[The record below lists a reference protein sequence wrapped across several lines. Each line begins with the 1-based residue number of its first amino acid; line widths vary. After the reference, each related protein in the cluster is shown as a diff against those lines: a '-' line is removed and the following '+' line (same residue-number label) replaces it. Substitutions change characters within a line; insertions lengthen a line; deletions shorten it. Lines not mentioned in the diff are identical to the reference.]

1 MRNIYVIRPF
11 GFNIGNHVIYEG
23 LKGLITSSFDEPI
36 NLISIP
42 ATNKYN
48 SYGKAGLTAE
58 SIYEINQ
65 YGDGVV
71 IGGGNVLENG
81 EILVDESALKA
92 LRPPMMIIGVSWGN
106 IYDGFGQLVPR
117 TDSLSDSKTKALI
130 DASEVVMVRD
140 AATKSHLESLT
151 PKRIEVA
158 SCPSLF
164 IKPIEYPKSV
174 SKDVLLSIRHP
185 ALMSISPFHQSR
197 VRHDIRI
204 LHDFV
209 RSTGFEL
216 KLLCHDHRDI
226 SFASS
231 FPECEYSYSEDVQD
245 FLRNVNNA
253 QSLITYR
260 LHSFLPAIVLGTHA
274 VNISYDQRA
283 SSTLQTLGLADW
295 DVEYMLLDDPIA
307 TVMDRLLN
315 RDALS
320 KILDS
325 NQSRLDELKT
335 SQATGMNEFVGQ
347 VKTYGAKLQVRKF

>member
-23 LKGLITSSFDEPI
+23 LKRLITSSFVEPI
-36 NLISIP
+36 NLISLP
-42 ATNKYN
+42 ATSKYN

-58 SIYEINQ
+58 SIHEINQ

-71 IGGGNVLENG
+71 IGGGNLLENG

-92 LRPPMMIIGVSWGN
+92 LRPPMMIIGLSWGN
-106 IYDGFGQLVPR
+106 IYDEFGQLVPR

-151 PKRIEVA
+151 LKRIEVA

-164 IKPIEYPKSV
+164 INSIESSKFV

-231 FPECEYSYSEDVQD
+231 FPELEYFYFEDVKD
-245 FLRNVNNA
+245 FLQNVKNA

-283 SSTLQTLGLADW
+283 SSALKTLGLADW
-295 DVEYMLLDDPIA
+295 NVEYMLLNDPIA

-315 RDALS
+315 RDELS
-320 KILDS
+320 KVLNS
-325 NQSRLDELKT
+325 NKSRLDELKT
-335 SQATGMNEFVGQ
+335 SQETGMNEFVEQ
-347 VKTYGAKLQVRKF
+347 VKTYGAKLPVRKI